1 MPVLRKPKHELV
13 AQAFYPD
20 ASSFA
25 ARAAWVPSARVLEE
39 LDRRGLMRI
48 EDFFERNPAGIVTVR
63 NLETVPVEVA
73 IAFLRVV
80 GELERKAAH

>member
-1 MPVLRKPKHELV
+1 MTNQQRSFRKMPVLRKSKHERVL
-13 AQAFYPD
+13 
-20 ASSFA
+20 A

-39 LDRRGLMRI
+39 LDRRGFMRI

-73 IAFLRVV
+73 IAFLRVL
-80 GELERKAAH
+80 GRRLRN